1 MNRIKEEHELSLK
14 YDLTYTYIDDEKVVE
29 LSKENVAKIESILR
43 YDSSYRN
50 AFNPKS
56 DGSSA
61 FYIKKFKEEFIVNK
75 KDYKNESFKNLLSK
89 IINTIDSENSTHLN
103 SDLVGRE
110 ELLNRLLELNFETLY
125 EYLKYPLESSYEL
138 IKILS
143 KPTHPKDNKHKGRRN
158 FSFATKFC
166 HYMCFNLFDDDK
178 QDNFPI
184 FDNVINKAIKERFHK
199 KFDGRYE
206 NYDAYVKIIDEII
219 KENGNEISRN
229 GFDHLVWYVYKGA
242 KRNKMGN
249 EVKEVSYQKIM
260 EEIMNLIEKVTVS
273 CGRPLKRDIDFY
285 LEIQNKRRKTDK
297 KLPTDKIAIY
307 TFFYKDLSLKIGQVG
322 KNSNV
327 RFQSQHYNPKSAI
340 SNLAKS
346 ILTDQNLP
354 FKLNENNVKG
364 WLKNNTTRIDVIISS
379 TNSKHRDKFI
389 LNLLEGI
396 LQYKYQPRYEH

>member
-1 MNRIKEEHELSLK
+1 
-14 YDLTYTYIDDEKVVE
+14 
-29 LSKENVAKIESILR
+29 
-43 YDSSYRN
+43 
-50 AFNPKS
+50 
-56 DGSSA
+56 
-61 FYIKKFKEEFIVNK
+61 
-75 KDYKNESFKNLLSK
+75 
-89 IINTIDSENSTHLN
+89 
-103 SDLVGRE
+103 
-110 ELLNRLLELNFETLY
+110 
-125 EYLKYPLESSYEL
+125 
-138 IKILS
+138 
-143 KPTHPKDNKHKGRRN
+143 
-158 FSFATKFC
+158 
-166 HYMCFNLFDDDK
+166 
-178 QDNFPI
+178 
-184 FDNVINKAIKERFHK
+184 
-199 KFDGRYE
+199 
-206 NYDAYVKIIDEII
+206 
-219 KENGNEISRN
+219 
-229 GFDHLVWYVYKGA
+229 
-242 KRNKMGN
+242 MGN

-346 ILTDQNLP
+346 ILTDQNFP